1 MNNLSSSERILAAL
15 TEARTKLEAV
25 EQEKNERVA
34 IIGMAGRF
42 PGAQTV
48 EQFWENIKNGVNSI
62 QFLSDEELVSS
73 GVSLDEINAQNYVK
87 AYASFDNIEYFDA
100 AFFGYSPREA
110 ELIDPQ
116 QRIFLEC
123 AWEALENAGYDPE
136 RYSGKVGVYGGSALN
151 NYIINLY
158 SNTALRKSVDSVQFV
173 VSNVMGLM
181 PTRVSYKLNLKGPSC
196 GIQTGCSTSLVS
208 VHIACQS
215 LLKQECDIA
224 LAGGVTVN
232 SARKSGY
239 LYKEDGIASPDG
251 YCRAFDANAKGT
263 VFGNGVGIV
272 VLKRLSKALEDGD
285 QIYAVIRGSAINNDG
300 SQKVGLTAPSVTGQ
314 AEVIATAIA
323 KAGVEPETINY
334 IETHGTGTAL
344 GDPIEISAL
353 TKVFGKSNKKY
364 CAIGSVK
371 SNIGHL
377 DAAAGIVGLIKATL
391 ALKNQQIP
399 PSLNFEN
406 PNPQINFADSAFYV
420 NTQLSNWQKNGS
432 PRRAGVSSF
441 GMGGTNSHIILEE
454 APQVEISSNSRPWK
468 LLLLSAKTPSALE
481 TATTQLATHL
491 KQHSNLNLADV
502 AYTLQTGRK
511 HHEYRRML
519 VCKELKDAVETLET
533 SENESQKLLTKFYQH
548 SPQTI
553 VFMFSGQGS
562 QYINMALELYEK
574 EPLFRQ
580 VIDECSELIKSHL
593 EQDIRE
599 LIYSKQHP
607 EKNLINET
615 TYAQPAL
622 FIIEYALAKL
632 WISWGVKPQAMI
644 GHSIGEYVAATWA
657 GVFSLEDA
665 LALVATRGKLM
676 QTCPSGAML
685 SVSSTLEKIQS
696 ILPQELVIATI
707 NSPNLCVVSG
717 SNTGIKTFEKVLNQQ
732 NITYRHLHTSHAFHS
747 PLMEPILDEFQQI
760 VTKINLNPPAIPVL
774 SNVTGTW
781 LTATEA
787 TQPEYWVQH
796 LRKTV
801 QFSEGIKQV
810 LQKPN
815 PLLLEVGPG
824 RTLTIFAKQ
833 HQPDINALT
842 SLRHPQDKQSDH
854 AHILETLGQ
863 LWLSGIEVNWSAFYA
878 NERRQRVPLPTY
890 PFERQY
896 YWIEPQ
902 AETNNSQEKPQQP
915 QKKSNLA
922 EWFYVPSW
930 KRSTLPKLSSNTERK
945 CWLIFVDEMGL
956 GEKIVQ
962 RLTSE
967 NQVVAEVRIGEKFV
981 QLTETLFEI
990 NPENFDDYQH
1000 LIRVLKQN
1008 NFVPN
1013 EILHFWGSESAYH
1026 LSSSLEIDFESYQ
1039 NKGFYSLLAL
1049 VQAITQQ
1056 NIDTPVKLTTVTNNI
1071 HDVLGTEPLNP
1082 AQVTQLGLCKVIPQ
1096 EYPHITC
1103 KNIDVAVPTNSDL
1116 FTTVIDQVIAELQQN
1131 STEPVV
1137 AYRDRYR
1144 WIPTFESVFVP
1155 EPSAKET
1162 RLIKNGVY
1170 LIAGDLVEGLG
1181 LVYAQYLTQEL
1192 EAKLILVGRSTLP
1205 EKHQWEQWLISHGQ
1219 QDNISQC
1226 IRKLQALET
1235 SGSEFLF
1242 FSADL
1247 ADETK
1252 MQSIVT
1258 QADEKFGQINGVI
1271 HAGTMGDR
1279 SSCPIQDLD
1288 LEKCH
1293 YQFQMKVRGLIT
1305 LAKIFEGRKLDFY
1318 LLQSSLS
1325 SIVGG
1330 VGFGAYTAANLFMDA
1345 FASQQNKTGSTPWI
1359 SINWDAC
1366 QFQEE
1371 SSSQKTGSA
1380 LIDLAITPNEVWQV
1394 SQRVLSQD
1402 IIYQRAVSPRD
1413 LHARI
1418 EQSIQLKTSENLETL
1433 HSNQTEH
1440 LSSNHARPHLKTSY
1454 TAPRNEIEKIV
1465 ANAMENLL
1473 GIEKVGI
1480 YDNFFELG
1488 GHSLLAIQIISRLR
1502 EEFQIDIPMREF
1514 LFESPTVAGIA
1525 KIIEENKSKQ
1535 TDDPEIKKL
1544 LEEIENLSLEEVES
1558 MLSIQG
1564 NLQEDDDQT

>member
-73 GVSLDEINAQNYVK
+73 GVSSDEINAQNYVK
-87 AYASFDNIEYFDA
+87 AYASFDKIEYFDA

-116 QRIFLEC
+116 HRIFLEC

-151 NYIINLY
+151 NYIINLFN
-158 SNTALRKSVDSVQFV
+158 NTALRKSVDSVQFV
-173 VSNVMGLM
+173 ISNVMGLM

-239 LYKEDGIASPDG
+239 IYKEDGIASPDG

-300 SQKVGLTAPSVTGQ
+300 YQKVGLTAPSVTGQ

-377 DAAAGIVGLIKATL
+377 DAAAGIAGLIKATL
-391 ALKNQQIP
+391 ALKNKQIP

-441 GMGGTNSHIILEE
+441 GMGGTNAHIILEE
-454 APQVEISSNSRPWK
+454 APQVETSSNSRPWK

-519 VCKELKDAVETLET
+519 VCKELKDALETLDN

-562 QYINMALELYEK
+562 QYIKMALELYEA
-574 EPLFRQ
+574 EPLFRE
-580 VIDECSELIKSHL
+580 VIDECSELIKPHL
-593 EQDIRE
+593 DQDIRE
-599 LIYSKQHP
+599 IIYPKQHP
-607 EKNLINET
+607 ENNLINET
-615 TYAQPAL
+615 AYAQPAL

-644 GHSIGEYVAATWA
+644 GHSIGEYVAATLA

-685 SVSSTLEKIQS
+685 SVSSTPEKIQS

-707 NSPNLCVVSG
+707 NSPDLCVISG
-717 SNTGIKTFEKVLNQQ
+717 SNTAIETFEQVLSQQ
-732 NITYRHLHTSHAFHS
+732 NITYRRLHTSHAFHS
-747 PLMEPILDEFQQI
+747 PLMKPILGVFKQI
-760 VTKINLNPPAIPVL
+760 VTKINLNPPAIPVI

-787 TQPEYWVQH
+787 TQAEYWVQH

-824 RTLTIFAKQ
+824 GTLTVFAKQ

-842 SLRHPQDKQSDH
+842 SLRHPQDKQSDY

-863 LWLSGIEVNWSAFYA
+863 LWLSGIEVNWSAFYG
-878 NERRQRVPLPTY
+878 NERHQRVPLPTY
-890 PFERQY
+890 PFEQQY
-896 YWIEPQ
+896 YWIEPET
-902 AETNNSQEKPQQP
+902 ETNNSQEKLQEP
-915 QKKSNLA
+915 QKKSNLD

-930 KRSTLPKLSSNTERK
+930 KRSTLPKPSSNTERK
-945 CWLIFVDEMGL
+945 CWLIFVDEIGL
-956 GEKIVQ
+956 DEKIVQ

-990 NPENFDDYQH
+990 NPEKFDDYQH
-1000 LIRVLKQN
+1000 LIKILKQN

-1013 EILHFWGSESAYH
+1013 EILHFWGSESGDNFN
-1026 LSSSLEIDFESYQ
+1026 STLEIDFESYQ
-1039 NKGFYSLLAL
+1039 KKGFYSLLAL

-1056 NIDTPVKLTTVTNNI
+1056 NIDAPVKLTTVTNNI

-1082 AQVTQLGLCKVIPQ
+1082 AQVTPLGLCKVIPQ

-1103 KNIDVAVPTNSDL
+1103 KNIDVAVPKNSDL
-1116 FTTVIDQVIAELQQN
+1116 FAKVIEQLIAELQQN
-1131 STEPVV
+1131 YTDKVV

-1144 WIPTFESVFVP
+1144 WIQTFESVFLP
-1155 EPSAKET
+1155 EHSAQET
-1162 RLIKNGVY
+1162 RFIKNGVY

-1181 LVYAQYLTQEL
+1181 LVFARYLAQEL

-1205 EKHQWEQWLISHGQ
+1205 EKHQWEQWLVSHGE

-1235 SGSEFLF
+1235 SGAEFLF
-1242 FSADL
+1242 FSAGL

-1258 QADEKFGQINGVI
+1258 QAYEKFGQINGVI

-1293 YQFQMKVRGLIT
+1293 NQFQMKVRGLMT
-1305 LAKIFEGRKLDFY
+1305 LAKIFEARKLDFY

-1345 FASQQNKTGSTPWI
+1345 FASQQNKSGSTPWI

-1366 QFQEE
+1366 QWDEE
-1371 SSSQKTGSA
+1371 LSPNKTGSA

-1394 SQRVLSQD
+1394 SKRILSQN
-1402 IIYQRAVSPRD
+1402 IVSPIAVSPRD
-1413 LHARI
+1413 LHAII
-1418 EQSIQLKTSENLETL
+1418 EQSIQLKTSENLESS
-1433 HSNQTEH
+1433 HSTQTEH
-1440 LSSNHARPHLKTSY
+1440 LTYNHARPHLKTSY

-1544 LEEIENLSLEEVES
+1544 LEEIENLSSDEVES

-1564 NLQEDDDQT
+1564 NLQEDDDKR

>member
-73 GVSLDEINAQNYVK
+73 GVSLDEINDQNYVK

-116 QRIFLEC
+116 HRIFLEC

-158 SNTALRKSVDSVQFV
+158 NNTALRKSVDSVQFV
-173 VSNVMGLM
+173 ISNVMGLM

-377 DAAAGIVGLIKATL
+377 DAAAGIAGLIKATL

-399 PSLNFEN
+399 PSLNFDN

-441 GMGGTNSHIILEE
+441 GMGGTNAHIILEE
-454 APQVEISSNSRPWK
+454 APQVETSSNSRPWK
-468 LLLLSAKTPSALE
+468 LLLISAKTPSALE

-511 HHEYRRML
+511 HHDYRRML
-519 VCKELKDAVETLET
+519 ICKDLKDAIETLDK
-533 SENESQKLLTKFYQH
+533 SENKSQKLLTKFYQH
-548 SPQTI
+548 SLQTI
-553 VFMFSGQGS
+553 VFMLSGQGS
-562 QYINMALELYEK
+562 QYINMALELYET
-574 EPLFRQ
+574 EPIFRQ
-580 VIDECSELIKSHL
+580 VIDDCSELIKPHL
-593 EQDIRE
+593 DQDIRE
-599 LIYSKQHP
+599 LIYPKQHP
-607 EKNLINET
+607 ENHLINET
-615 TYAQPAL
+615 AYAQPAL

-644 GHSIGEYVAATWA
+644 GHSIGEYVAATLA

-685 SVSSTLEKIQS
+685 SVSSTPEKITS
-696 ILPQELVIATI
+696 ILPKELVIATI

-717 SNTGIKTFEKVLNQQ
+717 SNTAIKTFEQVLIQQ
-732 NITYRHLHTSHAFHS
+732 NITYRRLHTSHAFHS
-747 PLMEPILDEFQQI
+747 PLMEPILDEFKQAI
-760 VTKINLNPPAIPVL
+760 TKINLNPPEIPVI

-781 LTATEA
+781 LTGTEA

-801 QFSEGIKQV
+801 QFSEGIKQI
-810 LQKPN
+810 LQKQN

-842 SLRHPQDKQSDH
+842 SLRHPQDKESDH

-878 NERRQRVPLPTY
+878 NERRQRLPLPTY

-896 YWIEPQ
+896 YWIQPEP
-902 AETNNSQEKPQQP
+902 ETNNSQEKPQEP

-930 KRSTLPKLSSNTERK
+930 KRSTLPNASSNTERK

-967 NQVVAEVRIGEKFV
+967 NQVVAEVRIGEKFI

-990 NPENFDDYQH
+990 NPEQFDDYQH
-1000 LIRVLKQN
+1000 LIKILKQS

-1013 EILHFWGSESAYH
+1013 EILHFWGTESADH
-1026 LSSSLEIDFESYQ
+1026 LSHSLEIDFESYQ
-1039 NKGFYSLLAL
+1039 KKGFYSLLAL

-1103 KNIDVAVPTNSDL
+1103 KNIDVAVPKDSDL
-1116 FTTVIDQVIAELQQN
+1116 FTKVIDQLIAELQQN

-1144 WIPTFESVFVP
+1144 WIQIFESVFVP
-1155 EPSAKET
+1155 EHSAQET
-1162 RLIKNGVY
+1162 RFRKNGVY
-1170 LIAGDLVEGLG
+1170 FIAGDLVEGLG

-1235 SGSEFLF
+1235 SAAEFLF

-1258 QADEKFGQINGVI
+1258 QAYEKFGQINGVI

-1279 SSCPIQDLD
+1279 SSCPIQDLY
-1288 LEKCH
+1288 LEECH
-1293 YQFQMKVRGLIT
+1293 YQFQMKVRGLMT
-1305 LAKIFEGRKLDFY
+1305 LAQIFETRKLDFY

-1366 QFQEE
+1366 QFDEE

-1394 SQRVLSQD
+1394 SQRILSQD
-1402 IIYQRAVSPRD
+1402 IISQIAVSPRD

-1418 EQSIQLKTSENLETL
+1418 EQSIQLKTSENLDTS
-1433 HSNQTEH
+1433 HSTQTEN

-1535 TDDPEIKKL
+1535 TDDPEIEKL
-1544 LEEIENLSLEEVES
+1544 LEEIENLSSEEVES
-1558 MLSIQG
+1558 VLSIQG
-1564 NLQEDDDQT
+1564 NLQEDDDKT

>member
-87 AYASFDNIEYFDA
+87 AYASFDQIEYFDA

-116 QRIFLEC
+116 HRIFLEC

-136 RYSGKVGVYGGSALN
+136 RYSGKIGVYGGSALN

-158 SNTALRKSVDSVQFV
+158 NNTALRKSVDSVQFV
-173 VSNVMGLM
+173 ISNVMGLM
-181 PTRVSYKLNLKGPSC
+181 PTRVSYKFNLKGPSC

-323 KAGVEPETINY
+323 KADVEPETINY

-353 TKVFGKSNKKY
+353 TKVFNKSNKKS

-377 DAAAGIVGLIKATL
+377 DAAAGIAGLIKATL

-441 GMGGTNSHIILEE
+441 GMGGTNAHIILEE
-454 APQVEISSNSRPWK
+454 APQVEIYSNSRPWK

-511 HHEYRRML
+511 HHEYRRIL
-519 VCKELKDAVETLET
+519 VCKELKDAIETLEN
-533 SENESQKLLTKFYQH
+533 SENKSQKLLTKFYQH
-548 SPQTI
+548 SPQTL

-562 QYINMALELYEK
+562 QYINMALEIYET
-574 EPLFRQ
+574 EPIFRQ
-580 VIDECSELIKSHL
+580 IIDECSELIKPHL
-593 EQDIRE
+593 QQDLRE
-599 LIYSKQHP
+599 IIYPKQHP
-607 EKNLINET
+607 ENNLINET
-615 TYAQPAL
+615 AYAQPAL

-644 GHSIGEYVAATWA
+644 GHSIGEYVAATFA

-685 SVSSTLEKIQS
+685 SVSSTPETIQS
-696 ILPQELVIATI
+696 ILPKELVIATI
-707 NSPNLCVVSG
+707 NSPDLCVVSG
-717 SNTGIKTFEKVLNQQ
+717 SNTAIETFEQVLIKQ
-732 NITYRHLHTSHAFHS
+732 NITYRRLHTSHAFHS
-747 PLMEPILDEFQQI
+747 PLMEPILDEFKQI
-760 VTKINLNPPAIPVL
+760 VTKINLNPPEIPVI

-787 TQPEYWVQH
+787 TQAEYWVQH

-842 SLRHPQDKQSDH
+842 TLRHPQDKQSDH

-863 LWLSGIEVNWSAFYA
+863 LWLSGIEVNWSALYPNERHP

-915 QKKSNLA
+915 QKKPNLA

-945 CWLIFVDEMGL
+945 CWLIFVDEIGL

-962 RLTSE
+962 RLIAE
-967 NQVVAEVRIGEKFV
+967 NQVVAEVRIGEKFI

-990 NPENFDDYQH
+990 NPEKFDDYQY
-1000 LIRVLKQN
+1000 LIKILKQN

-1013 EILHFWGSESAYH
+1013 EILHFWGTESAEH
-1026 LSSSLEIDFESYQ
+1026 FNSTLEIDFESYQ
-1039 NKGFYSLLAL
+1039 NKSFYSLLAL

-1056 NIDTPVKLTTVTNNI
+1056 NIDTLVKLTTVTNNI
-1071 HDVLGTEPLNP
+1071 HDVLGTEAFNP
-1082 AQVTQLGLCKVIPQ
+1082 AQVTQLGLCKVISQ

-1103 KNIDVAVPTNSDL
+1103 KNIDVALPENSDL
-1116 FTTVIDQVIAELQQN
+1116 FTKGIDQLIAELQQN
-1131 STEPVV
+1131 YTEPVV

-1144 WIPTFESVFVP
+1144 WIQTFESVLLP
-1155 EPSAKET
+1155 EHSAKET
-1162 RLIKNGVY
+1162 RFIKNGVY
-1170 LIAGDLVEGLG
+1170 LIVGDLVEGLG

-1192 EAKLILVGRSTLP
+1192 EAKLILIGRSTLP
-1205 EKHQWEQWLISHGQ
+1205 EKHQWEQWLVSHGQ
-1219 QDNISQC
+1219 QDNISKC
-1226 IRKLQALET
+1226 IRKLQA
-1235 SGSEFLF
+1235 
-1242 FSADL
+1242 
-1247 ADETK
+1247 
-1252 MQSIVT
+1252 
-1258 QADEKFGQINGVI
+1258 
-1271 HAGTMGDR
+1271 
-1279 SSCPIQDLD
+1279 
-1288 LEKCH
+1288 
-1293 YQFQMKVRGLIT
+1293 
-1305 LAKIFEGRKLDFY
+1305 
-1318 LLQSSLS
+1318 
-1325 SIVGG
+1325 
-1330 VGFGAYTAANLFMDA
+1330 
-1345 FASQQNKTGSTPWI
+1345 
-1359 SINWDAC
+1359 
-1366 QFQEE
+1366 
-1371 SSSQKTGSA
+1371 
-1380 LIDLAITPNEVWQV
+1380 
-1394 SQRVLSQD
+1394 
-1402 IIYQRAVSPRD
+1402 
-1413 LHARI
+1413 
-1418 EQSIQLKTSENLETL
+1418 
-1433 HSNQTEH
+1433 
-1440 LSSNHARPHLKTSY
+1440 
-1454 TAPRNEIEKIV
+1454 
-1465 ANAMENLL
+1465 
-1473 GIEKVGI
+1473 
-1480 YDNFFELG
+1480 
-1488 GHSLLAIQIISRLR
+1488 
-1502 EEFQIDIPMREF
+1502 
-1514 LFESPTVAGIA
+1514 
-1525 KIIEENKSKQ
+1525 
-1535 TDDPEIKKL
+1535 
-1544 LEEIENLSLEEVES
+1544 
-1558 MLSIQG
+1558 
-1564 NLQEDDDQT
+1564 

>member
-1 MNNLSSSERILAAL
+1 MNNLSSSQRILAAL

-73 GVSLDEINAQNYVK
+73 GVSSDEINAQNYVK
-87 AYASFDNIEYFDA
+87 AYASFDKIEYFDA

-116 QRIFLEC
+116 HRIFLEC

-136 RYSGKVGVYGGSALN
+136 RYSGKIGVYGGSALN

-158 SNTALRKSVDSVQFV
+158 NNTAIIKSVDSVQFV
-173 VSNVMGLM
+173 ISNVMGLM

-215 LLKQECDIA
+215 LLKQECNIA

-272 VLKRLSKALEDGD
+272 VLKRLSQALEDGD
-285 QIYAVIRGSAINNDG
+285 QIYAIVRGSAINNDG

-323 KAGVEPETINY
+323 KAGVKSETINY
-334 IETHGTGTAL
+334 IEAHGTGTAL

-353 TKVFGKSNKKY
+353 TKVFGKSSHKY

-377 DAAAGIVGLIKATL
+377 DAAAGIAGLIKATL

-441 GMGGTNSHIILEE
+441 GMGGTNAHLILEE
-454 APQVEISSNSRPWK
+454 APKLEILSHSRPWQ
-468 LLLLSAKTPSALE
+468 LLLISAKTPSALE
-481 TATTQLATHL
+481 TATTRLLNHL
-491 KQHSNLNLADV
+491 KQYSNLNLADV
-502 AYTLQTGRK
+502 AYTLKIGRK
-511 HHEYRRML
+511 NHEYRRML
-519 VCKELKDAVETLET
+519 VCENLVNAIKILEEHEKNT
-533 SENESQKLLTKFYQH
+533 QKLLTNFYEH
-548 SPQTI
+548 SSQTV

-562 QYINMALELYEK
+562 QYINMGLELYEN
-574 EPLFRQ
+574 EPIFRQ
-580 VIDECSELIKSHL
+580 IIDHCSELINPYL
-593 EQDIRE
+593 DEDLRE
-599 LIYSKQHP
+599 IIYPKQHP
-607 EKNLINET
+607 ENSLINET
-615 TYAQPAL
+615 AYAQPAL
-622 FIIEYALAKL
+622 FVIEYAIAQL
-632 WISWGVKPQAMI
+632 WISWGVKPQVMI
-644 GHSIGEYVAATWA
+644 GHSIGEYVAATLA

-665 LALVATRGKLM
+665 LALVASRGKLM
-676 QTCPSGAML
+676 QTCPPGAML
-685 SVSSTLEKIQS
+685 SVVGTPEKIQS
-696 ILPQELVIATI
+696 ILPKELVIAAI
-707 NSPNLCVVSG
+707 NSPELCVVSG
-717 SNTGIKTFEKVLNQQ
+717 LKNRIETFEKILIQQ
-732 NITYRHLHTSHAFHS
+732 NITYRRLHTSHAFHS
-747 PLMEPILDEFQQI
+747 PLMEPILEEFKQTI
-760 VTKINLNPPAIPVL
+760 RKIKLNPPQIPVL

-787 TQPEYWVQH
+787 TQPEYWVEH

-801 QFSEGIKQV
+801 QFSEGIQQV

-815 PLLLEVGPG
+815 PILLEVGPG

-833 HQPDINALT
+833 YQTHINVLT
-842 SLRHPQDKQSDH
+842 SLRHPQEQQSDS

-863 LWLSGIEVNWSAFYA
+863 LWFSGIDINWSGFYA
-878 NERRQRVPLPTY
+878 NERRQRIPLPTY

-896 YWIEPQ
+896 YWVEPQ
-902 AETNNSQEKPQQP
+902 IETNDSEVKIKEPQRN
-915 QKKSNLA
+915 SNLD

-930 KRSTLPKLSSNTERK
+930 KRSTLPKLSSEPKDK

-956 GEKIVQ
+956 GENVIQ
-962 RLTSE
+962 RLTVN
-967 NQVVAEVRIGEKFV
+967 NQNVIVVRTGEKFV
-981 QLTETLFEI
+981 QLTDNLFKI
-990 NPENFDDYQH
+990 NPENFENYQQ
-1000 LIRVLKQN
+1000 LIKLLSEN
-1008 NFVPN
+1008 NLVPDSVV
-1013 EILHFWGSESAYH
+1013 HFWGIQSES
-1026 LSSSLEIDFESYQ
+1026 DFEFNQSL
-1039 NKGFYSLLAL
+1039 GFYSLLAL
-1049 VQAITQQ
+1049 VQAMTQKPI
-1056 NIDTPVKLTTVTNNI
+1056 NTPVQIITVTNSI
-1071 HDVLGTEPLNP
+1071 HDVIGTEALNP
-1082 AQVTQLGLCKVIPQ
+1082 AQVTALGLCKVIPQ
-1096 EYPHITC
+1096 EFSWITC
-1103 KNIDVAVPTNSDL
+1103 KNIDIVVSKHLKSLNRLTEQLMN
-1116 FTTVIDQVIAELQQN
+1116 ELNQN
-1131 STEPVV
+1131 CTESVV
-1137 AYRDRYR
+1137 VYRDKYR
-1144 WIPTFESVFVP
+1144 WIQTFEPVFIP
-1155 EPSAKET
+1155 EVSTKET
-1162 RLIKNGVY
+1162 QFKANGVY
-1170 LIAGDLVEGLG
+1170 FISGDLVEGLG
-1181 LVYAQYLTQEL
+1181 LVYAKYLAQEL
-1192 EAKLILVGRSTLP
+1192 QAKLILIGRSTLP
-1205 EKHQWEQWLISHGQ
+1205 EKHQWEQWLVSHGQ
-1219 QDNISQC
+1219 QDTVSQC
-1226 IRKLQALET
+1226 IRKMQALET
-1235 SGSEFLF
+1235 LGADFLF
-1242 FSADL
+1242 FNADL
-1247 ADETK
+1247 ADQTK
-1252 MQSIVT
+1252 MLSIVT
-1258 QADEKFGQINGVI
+1258 QAYEKFGQINGVI

-1279 SSCPIQDLD
+1279 SSCLIQDLD
-1288 LEKCH
+1288 LEECH
-1293 YQFQMKVRGLIT
+1293 HQFHLKVKGLIT
-1305 LAKIFEGRKLDFY
+1305 LAQVFEGKEFDFY

-1345 FASQQNKTGSTPWI
+1345 FANQQNKTSSTPWI
-1359 SINWDAC
+1359 SVNWDAC
-1366 QFQEE
+1366 QWDEE
-1371 SSSQKTGSA
+1371 STSQKTGSA
-1380 LIDLAITPNEVWQV
+1380 LIDLAIKPDEVWKI
-1394 SQRVLSQD
+1394 SKRILSQN
-1402 IIYQRAVSPRD
+1402 IISQLAVSPID

-1418 EQSIQLKTSENLETL
+1418 EQSIQSKNSENSEILQLT
-1433 HSNQTEH
+1433 QTDQ
-1440 LSSNHARPHLKTSY
+1440 LNSNHARPHLQTDYS
-1454 TAPRNEIEKIV
+1454 APRNEIEQII
-1465 ANAMENLL
+1465 ANAMQDLL

-1502 EEFQIDIPMREF
+1502 EKFKMDIPMREF

-1525 KIIEENKSKQ
+1525 KIIEENQSKI
-1535 TDDPEIKKL
+1535 TDDPEIEKL
-1544 LEEIENLSLEEVES
+1544 LEEVEKLSSQEVENL
-1558 MLSIQG
+1558 LSIQG
-1564 NLQEDDDQT
+1564 SVSEDYEKT